1 LEFVVL
7 TKILVTLLVIAGA
20 LFYIRKP
27 ARAAKAEK
35 TADVGKQILFRY
47 VIYGLIA
54 FSLLGSSGY
63 WYWNWQDGN
72 QIVDVTIVSPNIAS
86 SEVYQVRKRD
96 ITNNMLTTV
105 DGISIRLSNQERV
118 IIAKS
123 KKQ

>member
-1 LEFVVL
+1 ML

-27 ARAAKAEK
+27 ARAVRAEK
-35 TADVGKQILFRY
+35 TADVGKQILFKY
-47 VIYGLIA
+47 VVYGLIA
-54 FSLLGSSGY
+54 FSLLASSGY

-72 QIVDVTIVSPNIAS
+72 QIVDVTIVSPNIAT
-86 SEVYQVRKRD
+86 SEVYQVRKKD
-96 ITNNMLTTV
+96 IGNNMLTTV

-118 IIAKS
+118 VIAKN

>member
-1 LEFVVL
+1 VL

-27 ARAAKAEK
+27 ARAAKAER
-35 TADVGKQILFRY
+35 TSDVGKQILFRY

-72 QIVDVTIVSPNIAS
+72 QIVDVTIVSPSIAS

-96 ITNNMLTTV
+96 IGNNMLTTV
-105 DGISIRLSNQERV
+105 DGISIRLSTQERV

>member
-1 LEFVVL
+1 VL